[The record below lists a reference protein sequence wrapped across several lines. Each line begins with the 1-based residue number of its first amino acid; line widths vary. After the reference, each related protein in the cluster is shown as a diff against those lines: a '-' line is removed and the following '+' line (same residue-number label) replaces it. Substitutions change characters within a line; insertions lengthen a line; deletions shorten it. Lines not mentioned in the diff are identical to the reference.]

1 MQVLKMI
8 SILVLCQLLG
18 ASDNINTSLQIVQN
32 NKVSIVSNK
41 DVYSI
46 DDEMKFTV
54 SCMDKGFV
62 TILYIA
68 DNGYIG
74 VVKNNA
80 VCNRV
85 YTAPDKDE
93 PFAFVAENS
102 ERHNITERYLA
113 FYSKKK
119 MNTEIFKKMKYN
131 MYYSEYGVN
140 PLESFKCL
148 NRNYSAITITI
159 KG

>member
-1 MQVLKMI
+1 MQVLQMI
-8 SILVLCQLLG
+8 SILVLCQFLG
-18 ASDNINTSLQIVQN
+18 ASETSLQIIQN
-32 NKVSIVSNK
+32 ENVSIQANK
-41 DVYSI
+41 DIYEI
-46 DDEMKFTV
+46 DDEMVFTV
-54 SCMDKGFV
+54 SCKDKGYV

-68 DNGYIG
+68 DDGYIG

-85 YTAPDKDE
+85 YIAPDKE
-93 PFAFVAENS
+93 EEFAFVAENS

-119 MNTEIFKKMKYN
+119 MNTDVFKKMKYN
-131 MYYSEYGVN
+131 MYYSEYRVN

-148 NRNYSAITITI
+148 NKNYSACTITI